1 VSRFSFRRP
10 SPALLVAFVALFVAL
25 GGGGALAASKLIV
38 HSDNIA
44 NGAVTNHK
52 LADGSVGIHKLKS
65 PLKAALAKV
74 ASGRGIVGTQ
84 GPQGPQGAQGATGA
98 TGGTGT
104 QGAKGDTGATGAQ
117 GPKGDTGAVGPQG
130 APGKSVADET
140 TNVVYSNIPATFPDS
155 FASEA
160 YEATQ
165 KSEIGGAVHLAAGSR
180 TNPLVSVALDSYA
193 CENAANN
200 TCTTTPGAVFSTPV
214 TLNIYSV
221 NADGSVGPQITT
233 LTNTFQIPYRPSAD
247 PACTGGQAGD
257 YVGKDT
263 NCHANIA
270 YKATFDLG
278 GSHVTLPDKII
289 VGVALNTTDYGYQPT
304 HDTTALGYDSLNF
317 GLVDNATPPS
327 VGTQPFPTSLYFTD
341 ATNTEDANSTL
352 NVFSQDK
359 DDSGNFAT
367 GTTANSYY
375 QPAISV
381 STTG

>member
-84 GPQGPQGAQGATGA
+84 GPQGSQGATGA
-98 TGGTGT
+98 TGATGA

-140 TNVVYSNIPATFPDS
+140 TNVVYNNIPSPLPDS
-155 FASEA
+155 LQSEA
-160 YEATQ
+160 FEATQ
-165 KSEIGGAVHLAAGSR
+165 TAEFGGAIHLSSGAR
-180 TNPLVSVALDSYA
+180 TNPLISVVLDSYA
-193 CENAANN
+193 CENGTGS
-200 TCTTTPGAVFSTPV
+200 TCSTTPGSEFSTPV
-214 TLNIYSV
+214 TLNIYALGQ
-221 NADGSVGPQITT
+221 NGSVGSLVDTV
-233 LTNTFQIPYRPSAD
+233 TNTYQVPYRPSVSST
-247 PACTGGQAGD
+247 CTGAQDGD
-257 YVGKDT
+257 YFADGQ
-263 NCHANIA
+263 CHANVA
-270 YKATFDLG
+270 DKVTFDLG
-278 GSHVTLPDKII
+278 GRHTVLPGNVII
-289 VGVALNTTDYGYQPT
+289 SVALNTTDYGYQPT
-304 HDTTALGYDSLNF
+304 HVGTGLGYDSLNF
-317 GLVDNATPPS
+317 GLIDNVDPS
-327 VGTQPFPTSLYFTD
+327 VGSVPDDTTIYENT
-341 ATNTEDANSTL
+341 ATTTANTNGTL
-352 NVFSQDK
+352 NVFGPDTG
-359 DDSGNFAT
+359 DDFSDGSGGFF
-367 GTTANSYY
+367 